1 MRIIAA
7 IYLTIML
14 VNFGL
19 WLASGTGADPFPTP
33 YSYVMWSL
41 YGFSVLAL
49 LAFVLGVRM
58 LPKRVWQAVFVV
70 YLAYRLVEL
79 MTTGLA
85 VDGASPVISMNMV
98 TNYLWFVVPPG
109 LAMWY
114 MGFMMPFASR
124 SRPGYRG
131 RLPRFGQPG
140 AQQ

>member
-19 WLASGTGADPFPTP
+19 WLASDSGANPFTTP

-41 YGFSVLAL
+41 YALSVLAL
-49 LAFVLGVRM
+49 LAFVCRVRI
-58 LPKRVWQAVFVV
+58 LPRRIWQAVFAV

-85 VDGASPVISMNMV
+85 IEGGSPVISMNLV
-98 TNYLWFVVPPG
+98 TNYLWYVVPPG

-114 MGFMMPFASR
+114 MGFMPFESR
-124 SRPGYRG
+124 SRFGYRSG
-131 RLPRFGQPG
+131 LPRIGHQPG
-140 AQQ
+140 AH

>member
-1 MRIIAA
+1 MRIVAA

-14 VNFGL
+14 VNFCL
-19 WLASGTGADPFPTP
+19 WLASGSGEAPFPTP

-41 YGFSVLAL
+41 YVLSLLAL
-49 LAFVLGVRM
+49 LAYVFRVRI
-58 LPKRVWQAVFVV
+58 LPKRVWQAVFAV

-85 VDGASPVISMNMV
+85 IESGSPVISMNMV

-114 MGFMMPFASR
+114 VAFMPFASR
-124 SRPGYRG
+124 SRHRYRSG
-131 RLPRFGQPG
+131 LPHIG
-140 AQQ
+140 